1 RNVTGVQTCALPIFL
16 NLDTEE
22 DDEIDIGCAGGVDVT
37 ASRNYAAEEV
47 TGPCI
52 VLEVGGL
59 KGGHSGMD
67 IDKGRGNVNV
77 VLTRLLLAGIDNG
90 IRLIDIDAGG
100 LRNAIPREAKATV
113 AVNHKEDYLEEV
125 ELLKAQILDE
135 YKGIEEDLSIK
146 VSEKKVSGIA
156 LSSEDSEQLIKAL
169 KAAHNGVYRM
179 SPNMVGLVEA
189 SNNIARLTLENG
201 RAEVQCLARSSV
213 KSTKYAVANQLK
225 AAFELGGLETKF
237 SGSYPGWQPD
247 PDAAITAILEEVYQE
262 MFDEEPRVVACHAG
276 LECGVIG
283 ATYPDMEMV
292 SFGPTIKG
300 AHSPD
305 ERVSIQSVQKF
316 WNCLK
321 EILKNIPPH

>member
-1 RNVTGVQTCALPIFL
+1 RPMVTLQAHLDMVHKKNNDTVFDFSSEGINMYAEDGWVTAEGTTLGADNGIGVAAIMSLLDSDSIVHPALEALFTVDEETGMTGAFELKPNVLEGEVLL

-100 LRNAIPREAKATV
+100 LRNAIPRAAKATV
-113 AVNHKEDYLEEV
+113 AVKHKEDYLEEV

-225 AAFELGGLETKF
+225 AAFELGGL
-237 SGSYPGWQPD
+237 
-247 PDAAITAILEEVYQE
+247 
-262 MFDEEPRVVACHAG
+262 
-276 LECGVIG
+276 
-283 ATYPDMEMV
+283 
-292 SFGPTIKG
+292 
-300 AHSPD
+300 
-305 ERVSIQSVQKF
+305 
-316 WNCLK
+316 
-321 EILKNIPPH
+321 